1 MSIDIFT
8 NVTRAGNTV
17 SGSPI
22 LCQLDEMNQ
31 QEAKAYGGA
40 QAGEGPYDR
49 FNGYTAFPLTLLR
62 GDKLTDTTNIDPQTG
77 SNTVYRIIGRP
88 EKFPG
93 GYTEFVADQV
103 IGS

>member
-22 LCQLDEMNQ
+22 LCQMDEMSQ
-31 QEAKAYGGA
+31 AEAHAYGGA

-49 FNGYTAFPLTLLR
+49 FNGYTQFPITLKR
-62 GDKLTDTTNIDPQTG
+62 GDKLTDTTNSDPDTG
-77 SNTVYRIIGRP
+77 TNTVYRIIGRP
-88 EKFPG
+88 EKHPDG
-93 GYTEFVADQV
+93 HTEFCCDQV
-103 IGS
+103 IGT